1 MEDHKPDFEGKHQ
14 DDDDHHHYH
23 AKMPVREHDFADERP
38 GDALGGSKFVH
49 RGHPK
54 PIDIGITRTG
64 SVRGKY
70 PFGN

>member
-1 MEDHKPDFEGKHQ
+1 MEEAKSHQKHDAAEHQ
-14 DDDDHHHYH
+14 S
-23 AKMPVREHDFADERP
+23 AKMTPVRQQDLCDERP
-38 GDALGGSKFVH
+38 GDALGGSKAVH

>member
-1 MEDHKPDFEGKHQ
+1 MEEAKSHKMQ
-14 DDDDHHHYH
+14 DDYHHV
-23 AKMPVREHDFADERP
+23 KMMPVRQHDFPDERP
-38 GDALGGSKFVH
+38 CDALGGSKFVH